1 MKAMNLIMQWYYA
14 RSKLVE
20 SEVLVNAIYNHAK
33 KVKSDE
39 GAFIIREQK
48 ISRREKALETT
59 LNIILKMKN

>member
-39 GAFIIREQK
+39 GAFIIRE
-48 ISRREKALETT
+48 
-59 LNIILKMKN
+59 